1 MRLIFVGV
9 DWSEEHHDVCV
20 EDEAG
25 AVLARRRVGNTP
37 EGLTQLQAMVAKF
50 ATEPGQVVVGIEANQ
65 GLLVQALR
73 ASGYTIYALNPLA
86 ASRYRVRH
94 SPSKAKSDRADAKL
108 IAEIVRTDRH
118 NHRPLPQESQA
129 AEAIQVLARA
139 HKNAIWTRQQLANQL
154 RSALLQFHPGAL
166 VAFGEDLHAA
176 EALAVL
182 ERAPTPAAGRQ
193 LSLAQIRACLR
204 RAGRQRYLES
214 RAHQIQVALRAPQ
227 LEQPPRIARAY
238 GQNVV
243 ALVKVLQELNTQIA
257 ALELE
262 LATSFRAHP
271 DAEIYL
277 SQPGLGNILGARA
290 LGEFGDDPN
299 RFCNGKARRNYAS
312 TSPITKASGSKK
324 VVLARFI
331 HNERLA
337 DACHLWAFAALTGS
351 VGARRY
357 YDVQRDRNKDH
368 DQALRALANRLVG
381 ILDGC
386 LRHRQL
392 YNEAIAWESAS
403 ERSAA

>member
-1 MRLIFVGV
+1 M
-9 DWSEEHHDVCV
+9 
-20 EDEAG
+20 
-25 AVLARRRVGNTP
+25 
-37 EGLTQLQAMVAKF
+37 
-50 ATEPGQVVVGIEANQ
+50 
-65 GLLVQALR
+65 
-73 ASGYTIYALNPLA
+73 
-86 ASRYRVRH
+86 
-94 SPSKAKSDRADAKL
+94 
-108 IAEIVRTDRH
+108 
-118 NHRPLPQESQA
+118 
-129 AEAIQVLARA
+129 
-139 HKNAIWTRQQLANQL
+139 
-154 RSALLQFHPGAL
+154 
-166 VAFGEDLHAA
+166 
-176 EALAVL
+176 
-182 ERAPTPAAGRQ
+182 
-193 LSLAQIRACLR
+193 
-204 RAGRQRYLES
+204 
-214 RAHQIQVALRAPQ
+214 RAPQ

-243 ALVKVLQELNTQIA
+243 ALVKVLQELNAQIA

-262 LATSFRAHP
+262 LATSFREHP

-324 VVLARFI
+324 VVLAGFI

-337 DACHLWAFAALTGS
+337 DACHRWAFAALTGS
-351 VGARRY
+351 AGARRY

-392 YNEAIAWESAS
+392 YKEGDRLGEFIGE
-403 ERSAA
+403 ERGVGLDFTSVG

>member
-1 MRLIFVGV
+1 MKWIFVGV
-9 DWSEEHHDVCV
+9 DWSEQHHDLCV

-25 AVLARRRVGNTP
+25 GVLARRRVGNTP
-37 EGLTQLQAMVAKF
+37 EGLTELQATVARF
-50 ATEPGQVVVGIEANQ
+50 ASEPGQVVVAIEANQ

-86 ASRYRVRH
+86 ASRYRERH
-94 SPSKAKSDRADAKL
+94 SVSRAKSDRADAQL
-108 IAEIVRTDRH
+108 LAEIVRTDRH
-118 NHRPLPQESQA
+118 NHRPLPQESQE

-139 HKNAIWTRQQLANQL
+139 HKNAIWTRQQLTNQL
-154 RSALLQFHPGAL
+154 RSALLQFYPGAL
-166 VAFGEDLHAA
+166 VAFGEDLDAA

-182 ERAPTPAAGRQ
+182 ARAPTPAQGRQ
-193 LSLAQIRACLR
+193 LSLAPIRTCLR
-204 RAGRQRYLES
+204 RAGRQRYLDS
-214 RAHQIQVALRAPQ
+214 RAEQIQAALRAPQ
-227 LEQPPRIARAY
+227 LEQPPLIALAY

-243 ALVKVLQELNTQIA
+243 ALVNVLQPLNAQIA
-257 ALELE
+257 ALERE
-262 LATSFRAHP
+262 LATSFREHP

-277 SQPGLGNILGARA
+277 SQPGLGNVLGARA

-299 RFCNGKARRNYAS
+299 RFRNGKARRNYAS

-351 VGARRY
+351 AGARRY
-357 YDVQRDRNKDH
+357 YDLQRDRHKDH

-386 LRHRQL
+386 LRHRAL
-392 YNEAIAWESAS
+392 YNEAIAWQRWSAK
-403 ERSAA
+403 SAA